1 MTFESQSLLC
11 FNTSMKSTTFLRE
24 DRDNFNTV
32 GLDHL
37 YWELFDSSDSFGSGY
52 KYMERDPV
60 LILDDIV
67 KEHYHYRPKILLGY
81 TSKAVADS
89 LGLPS
94 ISPYRVGKGIMLR
107 VTNASARMFLVE
119 NLIIR
124 GVKRIAVSDDNVEFD
139 TDNFLYKPKLY
150 IR

>member
-1 MTFESQSLLC
+1 
-11 FNTSMKSTTFLRE
+11 MKVRKFKRA
-24 DRDNFNTV
+24 DRDKYNTT
-32 GLDHL
+32 GLSHL
-37 YWELFDSSDSFGSGY
+37 YWDLFDSSDSNGSGFR
-52 KYMERDPV
+52 YMEREPI
-60 LILDDIV
+60 LILDDIL
-67 KEHYHYRPKILLGY
+67 KEHYFYVPKILLGY

-94 ISPYRVGKGIMLR
+94 ISPYRVGKGVMLR
-107 VTNASARMFLVE
+107 VTNATARMFLVE

-124 GVKRIAVSDDNVEFD
+124 GVKRIAVSDDTVEFD

>member
-1 MTFESQSLLC
+1 
-11 FNTSMKSTTFLRE
+11 MKAKSFKRADRE
-24 DRDNFNTV
+24 TNNTV
-32 GLDHL
+32 GLQNL
-37 YWELFDSSDSFGSGY
+37 YWELFDSPDANGSGFR
-52 KYMERDPV
+52 YMEREPV
-60 LILDDIV
+60 LILDDIIT
-67 KEHYHYRPKILLGY
+67 EHYHYRPKILLGY

-107 VTNASARMFLVE
+107 VTNATARMFLVE